1 LRLIAQAIELT
12 YIGVN
17 LLMLNKTFIIVTAFI
32 AATTM
37 LFQQPILAKDI
48 IQKESIDQ
56 LKDYKASTK
65 SLPRLLIRAMK
76 RDGVYTRK
84 MRAMIKESLAFEKSL
99 GNATKMT
106 PLIRKKINAKARV
119 LAVKYPK
126 ELVTIDKYINS
137 K

>member
-1 LRLIAQAIELT
+1 M
-12 YIGVN
+12 
-17 LLMLNKTFIIVTAFI
+17 LMKMFLVVTTFVASTVII
-32 AATTM
+32 
-37 LFQQPILAKDI
+37 FQQPTMAKENV
-48 IQKESIDQ
+48 QSQSMDQ

-65 SLPRLLIRAMK
+65 SLPRLIRAMK

-84 MRAMIKESLAFEKSL
+84 MRALIKEALAFEKSL
-99 GNATKMT
+99 GSQTKMT

-119 LAVKYPK
+119 LAAKYPK